1 MSRVLFD
8 HWDKTICSPFFGHE
22 NLAKKVMRFLLLNGS
37 DDDFSKD
44 FLTEVLK
51 PFGSLKVVPANQG
64 SIPGNEEPDGLIF
77 IDATAVERAE
87 RLVAQLRLE
96 RPERRIVV
104 LTASPTWK
112 RARAAFEAG
121 AMDYLPKTLPIEELR
136 QAFRQALQNPLPR

>member
-1 MSRVLFD
+1 
-8 HWDKTICSPFFGHE
+8 
-22 NLAKKVMRFLLLNGS
+22 MRFLLLNGS

-44 FLTEVLK
+44 LLTEVLK
-51 PFGSLKVVPANQG
+51 PLGSLEAAPASQG
-64 SIPGNEEPDGLIF
+64 SISPDDEPDGLIF